1 MMNTIMEIQN
11 ISKQYR
17 GKQILENATFSICAN
32 QIIALVGKNGSGK
45 STLLKIIAELV
56 DADSGSIVKHRQSLK
71 IGYVPEVTPSHILF
85 TPEEYLYHMGSIRGM
100 TKKQLQQRINDLL
113 ELFHLQDARN
123 IRIDHFSKGMKQKVM
138 IMQAMLEDT
147 DLLILD
153 EPLSGLDPKAQSDL
167 EETLSILKDRR
178 LSIVLTCHETKLLQ
192 HLVDTVLVIQNNKV
206 IQSDS
211 THKRKTSKNKL
222 IFEIS
227 SEELVDN
234 LLPILE
240 IQQQNLLN
248 NGCFEVITFIKAQD
262 TDPVLLELLHKK
274 AAIKQLIPINE
285 KEEQFYT
292 HF

>member
-1 MMNTIMEIQN
+1 MNTIMEIQN

-17 GKQILENATFSICAN
+17 GKKILENATFSICAN

-100 TKKQLQQRINDLL
+100 TKKQLQQRIDDLL

-123 IRIDHFSKGMKQKVM
+123 IRIDNFSKGMKQKVM

-167 EETLSILKDRR
+167 EETLSILKDRG

-211 THKRKTSKNKL
+211 THKRNTSKNKL

-227 SEELVDN
+227 SEELLNN

-240 IQQQNLLN
+240 IQQQSLLN

-274 AAIKQLIPINE
+274 ASIKQLIPINE

>member
-1 MMNTIMEIQN
+1 MNTIMEIQN
-11 ISKQYR
+11 ISKQYK
-17 GKQILENATFSICAN
+17 GKKILESATFSICAN

-100 TKKQLQQRINDLL
+100 NKKQLQLKINDLL
-113 ELFHLQDARN
+113 ELFQLQEARN
-123 IRIDHFSKGMKQKVM
+123 IRIVNFSKGMKQKVM

-167 EETLSILKDRR
+167 EETLSILKAKG

-192 HLVDTVLVIQNNKV
+192 HLVDTVFVIQNNKV
-206 IQSDS
+206 IQTDS
-211 THKRKTSKNKL
+211 LNKNVIPKNTL

-227 SEELVDN
+227 SEKLLYN
-234 LLPILE
+234 LFPFLK
-240 IQQQNLLN
+240 IQQQRLLN
-248 NGCFEVITFIKAQD
+248 NGCHEVIAVIKTED
-262 TDPVLLELLHKK
+262 TDQVLLDLLQKK
-274 AAIKQLIPINE
+274 ASIKQLIPINQ
-285 KEEQFYT
+285 KVEQFYT

>member
-1 MMNTIMEIQN
+1 MNTIMEIQN

-17 GKQILENATFSICAN
+17 GKKILEHATFSIYAN
-32 QIIALVGKNGSGK
+32 QIIAIVGKNGAGK

-85 TPEEYLYHMGSIRGM
+85 TPEEYLYHMGRIRGM
-100 TKKQLQQRINDLL
+100 TKKQLQQKINELL
-113 ELFHLQDARN
+113 ELFHLQEARN
-123 IRIDHFSKGMKQKVM
+123 IRIVNFSKGMKQKVM

-167 EETLSILKDRR
+167 EETLSILKAKGI
-178 LSIVLTCHETKLLQ
+178 SIVLTCHEPKLLQ

-206 IQSDS
+206 NQTDS
-211 THKRKTSKNKL
+211 LHKSHTLENKL

-227 SEELVDN
+227 SLN
-234 LLPILE
+234 LLDDMLPILE
-240 IQQQNLLN
+240 IQQQNLLD
-248 NGCFEVITFIKAQD
+248 NGCYEVITIIKAAE
-262 TDPVLLELLHKK
+262 TDRVLLELLHKK
-274 AAIKQLIPINE
+274 TSIKQLIPINE

>member
-1 MMNTIMEIQN
+1 MNTIMEIQN

-17 GKQILENATFSICAN
+17 GKKILENATFAICAN

-100 TKKQLQQRINDLL
+100 AKKQLQQRINDLL
-113 ELFHLQDARN
+113 ELFHLKDARN
-123 IRIDHFSKGMKQKVM
+123 IRIDNFSKGMKQKVM

-167 EETLSILKDRR
+167 EETLSILKNKG

-192 HLVDTVLVIQNNKV
+192 HLVDTVLVIQHNKV
-206 IQSDS
+206 IQTDS
-211 THKRKTSKNKL
+211 LHKGNTSKNKL

-227 SEELVDN
+227 SEELLDN
-234 LLPILE
+234 ILPMLE
-240 IQQQNLLN
+240 IQQQSLLN
-248 NGCFEVITFIKAQD
+248 NGCYEIITVIKAEE
-262 TDPVLLELLHKK
+262 TDRVLLELLHKK
-274 AAIKQLIPINE
+274 ASIKQLIPINE

>member
-1 MMNTIMEIQN
+1 MNTIMEIQN
-11 ISKQYR
+11 LSKQYK
-17 GKQILENATFSICAN
+17 GKKILENATFSICAN

-45 STLLKIIAELV
+45 STLLKIIAELI

-85 TPEEYLYHMGSIRGM
+85 TPEEYLYHMGRIRGM
-100 TKKQLQQRINDLL
+100 AKKQLQLKINELL
-113 ELFHLQDARN
+113 TLFNLQDARN
-123 IRIDHFSKGMKQKVM
+123 IRIVNFSKGMKQKVM

-167 EETLSILKDRR
+167 EETLSILKDKG

-192 HLVDTVLVIQNNKV
+192 HLVDTVLVIQNNKI
-206 IQSDS
+206 IQADS
-211 THKRKTSKNKL
+211 FHKKDIQKNKL

-227 SEELVDN
+227 TDKLLDN
-234 LLPILE
+234 LLPFLE
-240 IQQQNLLN
+240 IQRQSLLN
-248 NGCFEVITFIKAQD
+248 NGCHEVITVIKTED
-262 TDPVLLELLHKK
+262 TDLVLLDLLQKK
-274 AAIKQLIPINE
+274 ASIKKLIPINQ

>member
-1 MMNTIMEIQN
+1 MNTIMEIQN
-11 ISKQYR
+11 ISKQYK
-17 GKQILENATFSICAN
+17 GKKILESATFSICAN

-85 TPEEYLYHMGSIRGM
+85 TPEEYLYHMGRIRGM
-100 TKKQLQQRINDLL
+100 AKKQLQLKINDLL
-113 ELFHLQDARN
+113 ELFQLQEARN
-123 IRIDHFSKGMKQKVM
+123 IRIVNFSKGMKQKVM

-167 EETLSILKDRR
+167 EETLSILKAKG

-192 HLVDTVLVIQNNKV
+192 HLVDTVFVIQNNKV
-206 IQSDS
+206 IQADS
-211 THKRKTSKNKL
+211 LNKNVIPKNTL

-227 SEELVDN
+227 SEKLLYN
-234 LLPILE
+234 LFPFLK
-240 IQQQNLLN
+240 IQQQRLLN
-248 NGCFEVITFIKAQD
+248 NGCHEVIAVIKTED
-262 TDPVLLELLHKK
+262 TDQVLLDLLQKK
-274 AAIKQLIPINE
+274 ASIKQLIPINQ

>member
-1 MMNTIMEIQN
+1 MEIQN

-17 GKQILENATFSICAN
+17 GKKILENATFSIYAN
-32 QIIALVGKNGSGK
+32 EIIAIVGKNGAGK

-56 DADSGSIVKHRQSLK
+56 DADNGSIVKHRQSLK

-85 TPEEYLYHMGSIRGM
+85 TPEEYLYHMGRIRGM
-100 TKKQLQQRINDLL
+100 TKKQLQQKINELL
-113 ELFHLQDARN
+113 DLFHLQEARN
-123 IRIDHFSKGMKQKVM
+123 TRIINFSKGMKQKVM

-167 EETLSILKDRR
+167 EETLSILKDKG
-178 LSIVLTCHETKLLQ
+178 LCIVLTCHEPKLFQ
-192 HLVDTVLVIQNNKV
+192 HLVDTVLVIQNNRV
-206 IQSDS
+206 IQVESFNKNDS
-211 THKRKTSKNKL
+211 PKNKL

-227 SEELVDN
+227 NVELLDDLFP
-234 LLPILE
+234 LLK
-240 IQQQNLLN
+240 IQQQCLLN
-248 NGCFEVITFIKAQD
+248 NGFHEVIAAMKNED
-262 TDPVLLELLHKK
+262 TDQVLLNLLHKK
-274 AAIKQLIPINE
+274 ASIKQLTPINQ

>member
-1 MMNTIMEIQN
+1 MEIQN

-240 IQQQNLLN
+240 IQQQSLLN
-248 NGCFEVITFIKAQD
+248 NGYFEVITFIKAQD
-262 TDPVLLELLHKK
+262 TDQVLLELLHKK